1 MALTKVIRH
10 LAPVA
15 PSGCPMAIAPACGLN
30 DSSGIP
36 YEPLIAHEAD
46 AKASL
51 CSRMSTSSN
60 LIPVTFYNF
69 LTVGIGA
76 DITLL
81 DSTPDVA

>member
-1 MALTKVIRH
+1 
-10 LAPVA
+10 
-15 PSGCPMAIAPACGLN
+15 MAIAPPCGLN
-30 DSSGIP
+30 DPSGIP
-36 YEPLIAHEAD
+36 NESLIAHEAE

-60 LIPVTFYNF
+60 LIPVIFNNF
-69 LTVGIGA
+69 STVGIGA